1 MGWSKTMEDNQD
13 YFTENTREGRNVP
26 LRGVDINGLIFPSGG
41 SASTNRDRRET
52 DPFSFGRKL

>member
-1 MGWSKTMEDNQD
+1 MALGKMMEDNQD

-41 SASTNRDRRET
+41 SASTDRDRGET
-52 DPFSFGRKL
+52 DPFYFGRKH